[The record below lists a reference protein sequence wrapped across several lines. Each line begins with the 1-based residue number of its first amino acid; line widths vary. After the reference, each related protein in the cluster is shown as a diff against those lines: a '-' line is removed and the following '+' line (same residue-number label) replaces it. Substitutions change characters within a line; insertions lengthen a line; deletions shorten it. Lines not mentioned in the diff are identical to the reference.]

1 MFQTEQVLLS
11 GEKPWRD
18 VFSRRS
24 SGLRARPLPTPGN
37 ALLFAAVLLVLTFY
51 GSALF
56 ERRTGVAA
64 LILGSQLGFFL
75 VPSLLWC
82 RLFRAPLGETLQL
95 RWPTARGW
103 VATVLLAA
111 GGWSVGAVVW
121 EQLLR
126 FPGARAYSDW
136 LGELL
141 GKQGQLGLGAA
152 LLLVGAAAR
161 RWPRR

>member
-18 VFSRRS
+18 VFSRGVRTPGAAS
-24 SGLRARPLPTPGN
+24 PLTPGN
-37 ALLFAAVLLVLTFY
+37 ALLFAAVLLVLTYY

-56 ERRTGVAA
+56 ERTDGVAA
-64 LILGSQLGFFL
+64 LILGSQLGLFL
-75 VPSLLWC
+75 LPSLLWC
-82 RLFRAPLGETLQL
+82 RLFRAPLVETLQL
-95 RWPTARGW
+95 RWPTRRGW
-103 VATVLLAA
+103 AATVLLAA

-136 LGELL
+136 LGELAREA
-141 GKQGQLGLGAA
+141 GAA
-152 LLLVGAAAR
+152 RAGNGAAPGRAAAR
-161 RWPRR
+161 RSPRR